1 MFEALV
7 DCVFFQLSDRARRG
21 SLKTA
26 GHVCVWAVGVTRD
39 GGESLSVPELELCLF

>member
-21 SLKTA
+21 SLKLKTA

-39 GGESLSVPELELCLF
+39 GGESLSVSELEL